1 MSSTGFALGEK
12 RASYFVSIHCYLEGI
27 TSRYDKQLRLIIFY
41 SYSQVQN
48 KRGGGQNKRGGFK
61 DFEKL
66 INGGVKISGGW
77 GQNIK
82 EERRK

>member
-12 RASYFVSIHCYLEGI
+12 RASYFVSIHCYTEGI

-48 KRGGGQNKRGGFK
+48 KRGGGFK